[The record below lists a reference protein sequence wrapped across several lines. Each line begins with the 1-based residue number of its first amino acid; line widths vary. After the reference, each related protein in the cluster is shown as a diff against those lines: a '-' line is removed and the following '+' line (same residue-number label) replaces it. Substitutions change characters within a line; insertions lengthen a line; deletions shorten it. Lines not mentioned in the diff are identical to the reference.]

1 MRSMLQD
8 LRYGLRRLSKSP
20 GFTLVAAG
28 ALALGIG
35 ANTAIFSVV
44 NAVLLRPL
52 PYPEPEQLVQIWE
65 SRPRMNM
72 ARVESSPN
80 EFLAWAD
87 ESQSFSQLAAVDFAS
102 FNLTGRGEPERVSA
116 ALVTASYFPLL
127 GAAPA
132 HGRAF
137 LPEED
142 QPGKDNVAVL
152 GHDLWQNRFGGDPAV
167 VNQTVSLDGVAC
179 TVVGVMPRGFRL
191 PNDARLARPVAFN
204 AEDRTRPGS
213 HFLQVF
219 GRLKDGVTRERAEA
233 EMAGIAARLEQT
245 FASTNVG
252 HQIVLVPLHEQLVGD
267 VRPALL
273 VLLGAVGL
281 VLLIACANLANLLLA
296 RAEARR
302 KEVAVRAAL
311 GASRWRIV
319 RQLLA
324 ESVLLAALGGGA
336 GLLLAAWGVDILVGL
351 DPAGVR
357 RVGEV
362 GLDAGVL
369 AFTVALSLA
378 TGLLFGLAPA
388 LQASKTDFVE
398 TLKEGGRSTGGGPGR
413 SRLRGALVVSE
424 VALTLV
430 LLVGA
435 GLLVKSFAR
444 LLEVDPGLDPRGVL
458 TLDLSLP
465 PAKYAERHQIAA
477 FYQQLLAEVAA
488 LPGVETAGAV
498 SVLPLAGDDNSN
510 FVQIEGRPPLPPGQA
525 LRAGR
530 RNVSTDYFNALRIPL
545 KAGRGIAP
553 SDAADAPPVAV
564 INEAMARSF
573 FAGEDPLGK
582 RLRTGGDKSPWVTV
596 VGVVGDVRHRG
607 LEVDTRPEMFF
618 PHAQSPSR
626 QMTLAVRTA
635 GDPVSLVGPVR
646 ERVRAVDQDQPVGN
660 VKTMETWVAESV
672 ASRRFSVLLLGVF
685 ALVAAALAAV
695 GIYGVVS
702 YGVAQRTH
710 ELGLRIALGA
720 RPRDVLRLVIRQ
732 GMRMTLIGAA
742 LGLAAALALT
752 RVMSGLLYGV
762 TATDPVVYAGV
773 ALLLVGVALL
783 ACYVPARRAT
793 KVDPMEALRHE

>member
-1 MRSMLQD
+1 MRTLLQD
-8 LRYGLRRLSKSP
+8 LRYGLRRLSKSR
-20 GFTLVAAG
+20 GFTLVAVG

-52 PYPEPEQLVQIWE
+52 PYPEPEQLVQLWE
-65 SRPRMNM
+65 SRPRQNM

-80 EFLAWAD
+80 EFLAWAE
-87 ESQSFSQLAAVDFAS
+87 ESQSFQQLAAVDFAS

-116 ALVTASYFPLL
+116 VLVTAGYFPLL
-127 GAAPA
+127 GVAPEL
-132 HGRAF
+132 GRAF
-137 LPEED
+137 LAEED
-142 QPGKDNVAVL
+142 QPGKNNVVVL
-152 GHDLWQNRFGGDPAV
+152 SHDLWQNSFGSDPSV
-167 VNQTVSLDGVAC
+167 VNQTVSLDAVAC

-191 PNDARLARPVAFN
+191 PGDARLARPIAFT
-204 AEDRTRPGS
+204 AEDRARAGS

-233 EMAGIAARLEQT
+233 ELAGIAARLEQT
-245 FASTNVG
+245 FAATNVG
-252 HQIVLVPLHEQLVGD
+252 HQIVIVPLHEQLVGD

-324 ESVLLAALGGGA
+324 ESVLLSAAGGAA
-336 GLLLAAWGVDILVGL
+336 GLLLAVWGVDLLISL

-362 GLDAGVL
+362 SLDAGVL

-378 TGLLFGLAPA
+378 TGVVFGLAPA

-398 TLKEGGRSTGGGPGR
+398 TLKEGGRSSSGGRRR
-413 SRLRGALVVSE
+413 SRLRSTLVASE

-458 TLDLSLP
+458 TLDVSLP
-465 PAKYAERHQIAA
+465 PAKYPERQQIAA
-477 FYQQLLAEVAA
+477 FYEQLLAEVAA
-488 LPGVETAGAV
+488 LPGVEKAGAV
-498 SVLPLAGDDNSN
+498 NVLPLGGNDTSN
-510 FVQIEGRPPLPPGQA
+510 FVQIEGRPPLPSGQA

-530 RNVSTDYFNALRIPL
+530 RNVGADYFGALRIPL
-545 KAGRGIAP
+545 KGGRAFAP
-553 SDAADAPPVAV
+553 SDSAEAPPVVV
-564 INEAMARSF
+564 INEAMARAF
-573 FAGEDPLGK
+573 FAGEDPIG
-582 RLRTGGDKSPWVTV
+582 RRIRTGDRSPWVTV

-607 LEVDTRPEMFF
+607 LDVETRPEMFF

-626 QMTLAVRTA
+626 EMTLAVRTA
-635 GDPVSLVGPVR
+635 GDPVALVGPVR
-646 ERVRAVDQDQPVGN
+646 ERVRAVDRDQPVGN
-660 VKTMETWVAESV
+660 VKTMEAWLAESV
-672 ASRRFSVLLLGVF
+672 ASRRFSVLLLAAF
-685 ALVAAALAAV
+685 ALVAAVLAAL

-720 RPRDVLRLVIRQ
+720 RRADVLRLVIRQ
-732 GMRMTLIGAA
+732 GMKMTLVGAA
-742 LGLAAALALT
+742 VGLAASLALT

-762 TATDPVVYAGV
+762 SATDPSVYAAV
-773 ALLLVGVALL
+773 SLLVAAVAFL

-793 KVDPMEALRHE
+793 RVDPMEALRHE